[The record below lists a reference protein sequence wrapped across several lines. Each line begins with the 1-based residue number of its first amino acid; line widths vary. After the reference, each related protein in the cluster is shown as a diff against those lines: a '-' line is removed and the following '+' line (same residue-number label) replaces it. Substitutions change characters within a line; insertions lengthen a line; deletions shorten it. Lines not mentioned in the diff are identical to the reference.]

1 MPLSNSQYNAIM
13 RMYEEKQ
20 RKSRYLLEQRKDAVY
35 QQIPEYE
42 ELDHQVSSTSIAQA
56 RKMLSGDSNALSE
69 LKEKLAW
76 LSRQKTSLLT
86 AHGYPADYLEPVYE
100 CPLCK
105 DTGYVNNHKCT
116 CFRQAEISL
125 IYEQSH
131 IKELLET
138 DNFDHLSY
146 EFYQGE
152 DLTRF
157 TNAVRENFSTLSYEY
172 YQGEDLKHFEAAV
185 GLCRKFVQNFKQDYH
200 NLFFYGTV
208 GTGKS
213 FLSSCIAKELIE
225 QGKLVIYFSSA
236 QLFET
241 LSRSTFDR
249 NSEEAASGIYED
261 IYECD
266 LLIIDDLGTELTNA
280 FVSSQLFS
288 CLNNRHL
295 RRKSTII
302 TTNLSLEELRD
313 RYSDRIFSRITSNY
327 GMCKLTGHD
336 IRITKKLLLNRK

>member
-1 MPLSNSQYNAIM
+1 MPLTNSQYNAIM
-13 RMYEEKQ
+13 RTYEEKQ
-20 RKSRYLLEQRKDAVY
+20 RRSRMLREERQEAVY
-35 QQIPEYE
+35 ANVAGYE
-42 ELDHQVSSTSIAQA
+42 ELDREVSAVSIAQG
-56 RKMLSGDSNALSE
+56 RKALAGETGALDE
-69 LKEKLAW
+69 LKSKLAL
-76 LSRQKTSLLT
+76 LSLQKKELLKQS
-86 AHGYPADYLEPVYE
+86 GYPADYLEAVYE
-100 CPLCK
+100 CPLCH
-105 DTGYVNNHKCT
+105 DTGYVDNRKCA
-116 CFRQAEISL
+116 CFRQAEIAL

-131 IKELLET
+131 IKELLST
-138 DNFDHLSY
+138 DNFEHLSY
-146 EFYQGE
+146 DYYEGD

-157 TNAVRENFSTLSYEY
+157 AKAVEE
-172 YQGEDLKHFEAAV
+172 
-185 GLCRKFVQNFKQDYH
+185 CQNFVKNFNSDYH

-225 QGKLVIYFSSA
+225 QGRVVIYFSSS

-249 NSEEAASGIYED
+249 DSKEAASGVYED
-261 IYECD
+261 IYGCD

-295 RRKSTII
+295 RRKATII

-327 GMCKLTGHD
+327 GMCKLTGRD
-336 IRITKKLLLNRK
+336 IRIMKKLSQKRK